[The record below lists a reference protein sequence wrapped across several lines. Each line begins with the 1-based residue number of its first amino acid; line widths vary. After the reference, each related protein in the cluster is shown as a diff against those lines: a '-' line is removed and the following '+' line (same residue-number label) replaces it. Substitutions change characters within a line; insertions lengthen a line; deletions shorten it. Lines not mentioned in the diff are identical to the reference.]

1 MEMLLRNYEIL
12 IKLILLDILI
22 SFCLQFYLMLVI
34 IQIQFKALFWVDIN
48 HTYNTSSNELL
59 KSIIQLKCKYKILI
73 TRCYI
78 IMDENKA
85 CSKSIEIFKSNHKVL
100 YCFGWEYS
108 LRCWVSWEF
117 QIRYITLSIGAL
129 PQVCKTQSLY
139 LRRHWYKTITIHL

>member
-85 CSKSIEIFKSNHKVL
+85 CSKSIEIFKSNHNFF